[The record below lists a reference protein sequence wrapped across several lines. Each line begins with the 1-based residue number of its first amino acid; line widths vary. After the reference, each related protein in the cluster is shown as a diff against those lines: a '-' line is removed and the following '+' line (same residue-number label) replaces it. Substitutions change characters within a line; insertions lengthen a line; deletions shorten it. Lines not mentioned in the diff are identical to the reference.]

1 MGRKEDVMADPL
13 QTGAPAPA
21 FRLVRDDGE
30 VVTLANYVGKALVL
44 YFYPKD
50 DTSGCTREA
59 ADFSALMPAFRDA
72 GAEILGVSPDSGKSH
87 EAFRKKHGLEIAL
100 GSDES
105 KEVCQAFGV
114 WQEKSMYGRKY
125 MGVERTTFLIG
136 SDGRIAEIWPKV
148 SVKGHAEAVLAAVKA
163 LPR

>member
-1 MGRKEDVMADPL
+1 MADPL

-21 FRLVRDDGE
+21 FRFPRDGGNA
-30 VVTLANYVGKALVL
+30 VTLDDYAGKALVL

-59 ADFSALMPAFRDA
+59 ADFNALMPAFRDA
-72 GAEILGVSPDSGKSH
+72 GAEILGVSPDSDKSH
-87 EAFRKKHGLEIAL
+87 ESFRQKHGLAISL

-105 KEVCQAFGV
+105 KDVCQAYGV

-136 SDGRIAEIWPKV
+136 PDGRIAEIWPKV
-148 SVKGHAEAVLAAVKA
+148 SVKGHAEAVLAAVKS

>member
-1 MGRKEDVMADPL
+1 MADPV
-13 QTGAPAPA
+13 QTGAPAPD
-21 FRLVRDDGE
+21 FRLPRDGGD
-30 VVTLANYVGKALVL
+30 VVTLADYAGKALVL

-59 ADFSALMPAFRDA
+59 ADFNALMPAFRDA
-72 GAEILGVSPDSGKSH
+72 GSEILGVSPDSGKSH

-100 GSDES
+100 GSDET
-105 KEVCQAFGV
+105 KEVCQAYGV

-136 SDGRIAEIWPKV
+136 PDGRIAEIWPKV

>member
-1 MGRKEDVMADPL
+1 MADPL

-21 FRLVRDDGE
+21 FRLPGDGGNGI
-30 VVTLANYVGKALVL
+30 TLDRYAGRALVL

-59 ADFSALMPAFRDA
+59 ADFNALMPVFRDA
-72 GAEILGVSPDSGKSH
+72 GAEILGVSPDSDRSH
-87 EAFRKKHGLEIAL
+87 DAFRKKHGLEIAL

-105 KEVCQAFGV
+105 KETCQAYGV

-125 MGVERTTFLIG
+125 MGVERTTFLIAP
-136 SDGRIAEIWPKV
+136 DGRIAEIWPKV

>member
-1 MGRKEDVMADPL
+1 MADPL

-21 FRLVRDDGE
+21 LRMPGDGE
-30 VVTLANYVGKALVL
+30 GDVTLARYAGKALVL

-59 ADFSALMPAFRDA
+59 TDFNALMPAFRDA
-72 GAEILGVSPDSGKSH
+72 GAEILGVSPDSDRSH
-87 EAFRKKHGLEIAL
+87 DAFRKKHGLEIAL
-100 GSDES
+100 ASDES
-105 KEVCQAFGV
+105 KETCQAYGV

-136 SDGRIAEIWPKV
+136 PDGRIAEIWPKV

>member
-1 MGRKEDVMADPL
+1 MADPV

-21 FRLVRDDGE
+21 FRLPREGGNDL
-30 VVTLANYVGKALVL
+30 TLADYAGKALVL

-59 ADFSALMPAFRDA
+59 ADFNALMPSFRDA
-72 GAEILGVSPDSGKSH
+72 GAEILGISPDSNRSH
-87 EAFRKKHGLEIAL
+87 EAFKAKHGLDAL
-100 GSDES
+100 LLGADES
-105 KEVCQAFGV
+105 KAVCQAYGV

-125 MGVERTTFLIG
+125 MGVERTTFLIDR
-136 SDGRIAEIWPKV
+136 DGRIAEIWQKV
-148 SVKGHAEAVLAAVKA
+148 SVKGHAEAVLAAAKA

>member
-1 MGRKEDVMADPL
+1 MADPL

-21 FRLVRDDGE
+21 FRLPRDGGSDL
-30 VVTLANYVGKALVL
+30 TLADYAGKALVL

-59 ADFSALMPAFRDA
+59 ADFDALTPAFRDA
-72 GAEILGVSPDSGKSH
+72 GADILGVSPDSNKSH
-87 EAFRKKHGLEIAL
+87 AAFKTKHGLGLTL
-100 GSDES
+100 GSDET
-105 KEVCQAFGV
+105 KEVCQAYGV

-125 MGVERTTFLIG
+125 MGVERTTVLIG
-136 SDGRIAEIWPKV
+136 PDGLIAEIWPKV